1 MHRGIVVLAKS
12 VNLERVK
19 ENLKATEVKL
29 DPEDMRRLREL
40 DINLRFLRFFM
51 LRSDETLAQFWDEE
65 SDRKYIIEEPNNKKI
80 KTADE

>member
-19 ENLKATEVKL
+19 ENLKAIEVKL

-40 DINLRFLRFFM
+40 DRNLRFLRFFM

-65 SDRKYIIEEPNNKKI
+65 SDSKYIIEEPNSKKI
-80 KTADE
+80 KTDE